1 MQYIA
6 GADSVDQMK
15 DLRSVDLNLLVD
27 LDALLSMRSVTEAA
41 RRLNLSQ
48 SAMSGSLSRLRRLF
62 DDPLMVRNGRVLVLT
77 PARRP

>member
-1 MQYIA
+1 M
-6 GADSVDQMK
+6 DQMK

-27 LDALLSMRSVTEAA
+27 LDALLSTRSVTEAA